1 MLGAVPAREKSI
13 QDGRILA
20 VIILRDG
27 PTGVSAF
34 GMAGS

>member
-1 MLGAVPAREKSI
+1 MMGAVPAREKSI

-20 VIILRDG
+20 MIILRDG
-27 PTGVSAF
+27 PTEWSAF